1 MLDFVEICNAV
12 SVDGPGCGF
21 FDKTRAVGVAD
32 PDGMRAHASGSG
44 AERAQQQEQAAAE
57 NEQIFVLLEN

>member
-1 MLDFVEICNAV
+1 MRYATPYPSTVPAAV
-12 SVDGPGCGF
+12 F